1 MVIERI
7 FLRWASNFL
16 FKFLAF
22 LKQWYLQSMQQDM
35 ERLDNMLEDLL
46 VAARHFSLQSDR

>member
-7 FLRWASNFL
+7 FLGWASNFL

-46 VAARHFSLQSDR
+46 VAARHFSL